1 VLFHDLRFPF
11 AAGVTQKEVAPCLN
25 GAKNFLPEGPRFW
38 NWLALR
44 RTLRRKQASGIML
57 DSQMTGS
64 TVLGSLE
71 LKGKSLLVTVNS
83 VARAAKVEALVTAA
97 AGERLKRSLTTIR
110 TVEQMMA
117 EERPELP
124 REGADEIP
132 SQFPRQITQD
142 YMDKHYR
149 ETRRWPRWV
158 ASRLAKRCAARL
170 VVRRCWSG

>member
-1 VLFHDLRFPF
+1 M
-11 AAGVTQKEVAPCLN
+11 TQKEVAACLN
-25 GAKNFLPEGPRFW
+25 GVKEFLPEGPRFW

-71 LKGKSLLVTVNS
+71 RKGKSLLVTVNS

-97 AGERLKRSLTTIR
+97 AGERLKRPLTAIR

-117 EERPELP
+117 EEPP
-124 REGADEIP
+124 R
-132 SQFPRQITQD
+132 
-142 YMDKHYR
+142 
-149 ETRRWPRWV
+149 
-158 ASRLAKRCAARL
+158 AAAGGR
-170 VVRRCWSG
+170 

>member
-25 GAKNFLPEGPRFW
+25 GAKNFLPEVPRFW

-97 AGERLKRSLTTIR
+97 AGERLKRPLTAIR

-117 EERPELP
+117 EEPP
-124 REGADEIP
+124 R
-132 SQFPRQITQD
+132 
-142 YMDKHYR
+142 
-149 ETRRWPRWV
+149 
-158 ASRLAKRCAARL
+158 AAAGGR
-170 VVRRCWSG
+170 